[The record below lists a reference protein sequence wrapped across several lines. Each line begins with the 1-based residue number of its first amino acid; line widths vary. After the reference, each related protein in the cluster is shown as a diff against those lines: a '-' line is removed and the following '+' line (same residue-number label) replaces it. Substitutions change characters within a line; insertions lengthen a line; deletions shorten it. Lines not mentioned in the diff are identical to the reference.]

1 MTDHALSPVDAVDLV
16 ALDRLRRF
24 EAGVFDLT
32 HLCEHK
38 GTTTVSVC
46 VPARDEAE
54 TVGPIVQTISTLRHR
69 GLVDEIV
76 VMDDRS
82 TDATAEIATAA
93 GARVVSVPDVLP
105 ETGTATGKGNVLWAS
120 VAASAGDVI
129 VWIDADLRSFTPDYV
144 IGLLG
149 PLLTDP
155 EVTLVKGFYDRP
167 TAGGAGGGRTTE
179 LMARPVLATFFP
191 ELGVIEQPLGGE
203 YASRRSILEQL
214 PFPQG
219 YGVETGLLIDI
230 AHRWGVDRIAQV
242 DLGVR
247 EHRHQPLGALSSQA
261 MEVLHAALLRAGAD
275 KATLGRVLMRPD
287 TGPVEV
293 RVDERPPLVEIPGY
307 RDR

>member
-1 MTDHALSPVDAVDLV
+1 MTDHALSPVDAIDLV
-16 ALDRLRRF
+16 ALDRARRF
-24 EAGVFDLT
+24 DAGEFDLT
-32 HLCEHK
+32 RLCDLK

-54 TVGPIVQTISTLRHR
+54 TVGPIVQTIATLQHR

-82 TDATAEIATAA
+82 TDATAEIAAAA

-105 ETGTATGKGNVLWAS
+105 ETGTASGKGNVLWAS

-155 EVTLVKGFYDRP
+155 EVTLVKGFYERP
-167 TAGGAGGGRTTE
+167 SVGGVGGGRTTE

-247 EHRHQPLGALSSQA
+247 EHRHQPLSALSAQA

-275 KATLGRVLMRPD
+275 RATLGRVLMRPD
-287 TGPVEV
+287 AAPVEV
-293 RVDERPPLVEIPGY
+293 RVDERPPLIEVAGY

>member
-1 MTDHALSPVDAVDLV
+1 VTDHTLSPIDAVDFV
-16 ALDRLRRF
+16 ALDQPQRF
-24 EAGVFDLT
+24 EASDFDLT
-32 HLCEHK
+32 RLCDLK

-46 VPARDEAE
+46 LPARNEAE
-54 TVGPIVQTISTLRHR
+54 TVGPIVQTISALQHR
-69 GLVDEIV
+69 GLIDETV

-82 TDATAEIATAA
+82 TDATAKVAAAA

-105 ETGTATGKGNVLWAS
+105 EAGAATGKGNALWAS
-120 VAASAGDVI
+120 IAASAGDVI

-167 TAGGAGGGRTTE
+167 TVGGGGGRTTE

-247 EHRHQPLGALSSQA
+247 EHRHQSLSALSSQA
-261 MEVLHAALLRAGAD
+261 MEVLHAALLRTGAD
-275 KATLGRVLMRPD
+275 RATLSRVLMRPD
-287 TGPVEV
+287 EAPVEV
-293 RVDERPPLVEIPGY
+293 RVDERPPLIEVPGY

>member
-1 MTDHALSPVDAVDLV
+1 
-16 ALDRLRRF
+16 
-24 EAGVFDLT
+24 
-32 HLCEHK
+32 
-38 GTTTVSVC
+38 
-46 VPARDEAE
+46 
-54 TVGPIVQTISTLRHR
+54 
-69 GLVDEIV
+69 
-76 VMDDRS
+76 
-82 TDATAEIATAA
+82 
-93 GARVVSVPDVLP
+93 
-105 ETGTATGKGNVLWAS
+105 
-120 VAASAGDVI
+120 
-129 VWIDADLRSFTPDYV
+129 
-144 IGLLG
+144 
-149 PLLTDP
+149 
-155 EVTLVKGFYDRP
+155 
-167 TAGGAGGGRTTE
+167 
-179 LMARPVLATFFP
+179 MARPVLATFFP

>member
-1 MTDHALSPVDAVDLV
+1 VTDHTLSPIDAVDLV
-16 ALDRLRRF
+16 ALDQPQRF
-24 EAGVFDLT
+24 EASDFDLT
-32 HLCEHK
+32 RLCDLK

-46 VPARDEAE
+46 LPARNEAE
-54 TVGPIVQTISTLRHR
+54 TVGPIVQTISALQHR
-69 GLVDEIV
+69 GLIDETV

-82 TDATAEIATAA
+82 TDATAKVAAAA

-105 ETGTATGKGNVLWAS
+105 EAGAATGKGNALWAS

-167 TAGGAGGGRTTE
+167 TVGGGGGRTTE

-242 DLGVR
+242 DLGIR
-247 EHRHQPLGALSSQA
+247 EHRHQSLSALSSQA
-261 MEVLHAALLRAGAD
+261 MEVLHAALLRTGAD
-275 KATLGRVLMRPD
+275 RATLSRVLMRPD
-287 TGPVEV
+287 EAPVEV
-293 RVDERPPLVEIPGY
+293 RVDERPPLIEVPGY
-307 RDR
+307 RDH

>member
-1 MTDHALSPVDAVDLV
+1 VTDHTLSPIDAVDFV
-16 ALDRLRRF
+16 ALDQPQRF
-24 EAGVFDLT
+24 EASDFDLT
-32 HLCEHK
+32 RLCDLK

-46 VPARDEAE
+46 LPARNEAE
-54 TVGPIVQTISTLRHR
+54 TVGQIVQTISVLQHR
-69 GLVDEIV
+69 GLIDETV

-82 TDATAEIATAA
+82 TDATAKVAAAA

-105 ETGTATGKGNVLWAS
+105 EAGAATGKGNALWAS

-167 TAGGAGGGRTTE
+167 TVGGGGGRTTE

-247 EHRHQPLGALSSQA
+247 EHRHQSLSALSSQA
-261 MEVLHAALLRAGAD
+261 MEVLHAALLRTGAD
-275 KATLGRVLMRPD
+275 RATLSRVLMRPD
-287 TGPVEV
+287 EAPVEV
-293 RVDERPPLVEIPGY
+293 RVDERPPLIEVPGY

>member
-1 MTDHALSPVDAVDLV
+1 
-16 ALDRLRRF
+16 
-24 EAGVFDLT
+24 
-32 HLCEHK
+32 
-38 GTTTVSVC
+38 

-54 TVGPIVQTISTLRHR
+54 TVGPIVQTIATLQHR

-82 TDATAEIATAA
+82 TDATAEIAAAA

-105 ETGTATGKGNVLWAS
+105 ETGTASGKGNVLWAS

-155 EVTLVKGFYDRP
+155 EVTLVKGFYERP
-167 TAGGAGGGRTTE
+167 SVGGVGGGRTTE

-191 ELGVIEQPLGGE
+191 ELGVIDQPLGGE

-247 EHRHQPLGALSSQA
+247 EHRHQPLSALSAQA

-275 KATLGRVLMRPD
+275 RATLGRVLMRPD
-287 TGPVEV
+287 AAPVEV
-293 RVDERPPLVEIPGY
+293 RVDERPPLIEVAGY
-307 RDR
+307 RNR

>member
-1 MTDHALSPVDAVDLV
+1 VTDHTLSPIDAVDLV
-16 ALDRLRRF
+16 ALDQPQRF
-24 EAGVFDLT
+24 EASDFDLT
-32 HLCEHK
+32 RLCDLK

-46 VPARDEAE
+46 LPARNEAE
-54 TVGPIVQTISTLRHR
+54 TVGPIVQTISALQHR
-69 GLVDEIV
+69 GLIDETV

-82 TDATAEIATAA
+82 TDATAKVAAAA

-105 ETGTATGKGNVLWAS
+105 EAGAATGKGNALWAS

-167 TAGGAGGGRTTE
+167 TVGGGGGRTTE

-247 EHRHQPLGALSSQA
+247 EHRHQSLSALSSQA
-261 MEVLHAALLRAGAD
+261 MEVLHAALLRTGAD
-275 KATLGRVLMRPD
+275 RATLSRVLMRPD
-287 TGPVEV
+287 EAPVEV
-293 RVDERPPLVEIPGY
+293 RVDERPPLIEVPGY
-307 RDR
+307 RDH

>member
-1 MTDHALSPVDAVDLV
+1 VTDHTLSPIDAVDLV
-16 ALDRLRRF
+16 ALDQPQRF
-24 EAGVFDLT
+24 EASDFDLT
-32 HLCEHK
+32 RLCDLK

-46 VPARDEAE
+46 LPARNEAE
-54 TVGPIVQTISTLRHR
+54 TVGPIVQTISALQHR
-69 GLVDEIV
+69 GLVDETV

-82 TDATAEIATAA
+82 TDATAKVAAAA

-105 ETGTATGKGNVLWAS
+105 EAGAATGKGNALWAS

-167 TAGGAGGGRTTE
+167 TVGGGGGRTTE

-247 EHRHQPLGALSSQA
+247 EHRHQSLSALSSQA
-261 MEVLHAALLRAGAD
+261 MEVLHAALLRTGAD
-275 KATLGRVLMRPD
+275 RATLSRVLMRPD
-287 TGPVEV
+287 AAPVEV
-293 RVDERPPLVEIPGY
+293 RVDERPPLIEVPGY
-307 RDR
+307 RDH

>member
-1 MTDHALSPVDAVDLV
+1 MTDHTLSPIDAVDLV
-16 ALDRLRRF
+16 ALDRPRRF
-24 EAGVFDLT
+24 EAGEFDLT
-32 HLCEHK
+32 RLCELK

-69 GLVDEIV
+69 GLIDEIV

-82 TDATAEIATAA
+82 TDATAEVAAAA

-105 ETGTATGKGNVLWAS
+105 EAGAATGKGNALWAS

-149 PLLTDP
+149 PLLTNP

-167 TAGGAGGGRTTE
+167 TVGGGGGRTTE

-247 EHRHQPLGALSSQA
+247 EHRHQSLSALSSQA
-261 MEVLHAALLRAGAD
+261 MEVLHAALLRTGAD
-275 KATLGRVLMRPD
+275 RATLSRVLMRPD
-287 TGPVEV
+287 AAPVEV
-293 RVDERPPLVEIPGY
+293 RVDERPPLIEIPGY
-307 RDR
+307 RYR

>member
-1 MTDHALSPVDAVDLV
+1 MTDHTLSPIDAVDLV
-16 ALDRLRRF
+16 ALDQPQRF
-24 EAGVFDLT
+24 EASDFDLAR
-32 HLCEHK
+32 LCELK

-54 TVGPIVQTISTLRHR
+54 TVGQIVQTISNLRHR

-82 TDATAEIATAA
+82 RTRQPRSQPPRRTGRFGPRRA
-93 GARVVSVPDVLP
+93 P
-105 ETGTATGKGNVLWAS
+105 EAGTATGKGNALWAS

-129 VWIDADLRSFTPDYV
+129 VWIDADLRSFSPDYV
-144 IGLLG
+144 IGLIG

-155 EVTLVKGFYDRP
+155 EVTLVKGFYERP
-167 TAGGAGGGRTTE
+167 SVGGVGGGRTTE

-191 ELGVIEQPLGGE
+191 ELSVIEQPLGGE

-242 DLGVR
+242 DLGIR
-247 EHRHQPLGALSSQA
+247 EHRHQPLSALS
-261 MEVLHAALLRAGAD
+261 EALCHESR
-275 KATLGRVLMRPD
+275 RS
-287 TGPVEV
+287 
-293 RVDERPPLVEIPGY
+293 
-307 RDR
+307 

>member
-1 MTDHALSPVDAVDLV
+1 VTDHTLSPIDAVDLV
-16 ALDRLRRF
+16 ALDQPQRF
-24 EAGVFDLT
+24 EASDFDLT
-32 HLCEHK
+32 RLCDLK

-46 VPARDEAE
+46 LPARNEAE
-54 TVGPIVQTISTLRHR
+54 TVGPIVQTISALQHR
-69 GLVDEIV
+69 GLIDETV

-82 TDATAEIATAA
+82 TDATAKVAAAA

-105 ETGTATGKGNVLWAS
+105 EAGAATGKGNALWAS

-167 TAGGAGGGRTTE
+167 TVGGGGGRTTE

-247 EHRHQPLGALSSQA
+247 EHRHQSLSALSSQA
-261 MEVLHAALLRAGAD
+261 MEVLHAALLRTGAD
-275 KATLGRVLMRPD
+275 RATLSRVLMRPD
-287 TGPVEV
+287 EAPVEV
-293 RVDERPPLVEIPGY
+293 RVDERPPLIEVPGY

>member
-1 MTDHALSPVDAVDLV
+1 VTDHTLSPIDAVDFV
-16 ALDRLRRF
+16 ALDQPQRF
-24 EAGVFDLT
+24 EASDFDLT
-32 HLCEHK
+32 RLCDLK

-46 VPARDEAE
+46 LPARNEAE
-54 TVGPIVQTISTLRHR
+54 TVGQIVQTISVLQHR
-69 GLVDEIV
+69 GLIDETV

-82 TDATAEIATAA
+82 TDATAKVAAAA

-105 ETGTATGKGNVLWAS
+105 EAGAATGKGNALWAS
-120 VAASAGDVI
+120 IAASAGDVI

-167 TAGGAGGGRTTE
+167 TVGGGGGRTTE

-247 EHRHQPLGALSSQA
+247 EHRHQSLSALSSQA
-261 MEVLHAALLRAGAD
+261 MEVLHAALLRTGAD
-275 KATLGRVLMRPD
+275 RATLSRVLMRPD
-287 TGPVEV
+287 EAPVEV
-293 RVDERPPLVEIPGY
+293 RVDERPPLIEVPGY
-307 RDR
+307 RDH

>member
-1 MTDHALSPVDAVDLV
+1 MTDHTVPPIDAVDRV
-16 ALDRLRRF
+16 ALDQPQRF
-24 EAGVFDLT
+24 EASDFDLT
-32 HLCEHK
+32 RLCELK
-38 GTTTVSVC
+38 GATTVSVC
-46 VPARDEAE
+46 VPACDEAD

-82 TDATAEIATAA
+82 TDATAQVAAAA

-105 ETGTATGKGNVLWAS
+105 EAGTATGKGNALWAS

-149 PLLTDP
+149 PLLTNS

-167 TAGGAGGGRTTE
+167 TVGGGGGRTTE

-230 AHRWGVDRIAQV
+230 AHRWGVDRIVQV

-261 MEVLHAALLRAGAD
+261 MEVLHAALLRTGAD
-275 KATLGRVLMRPD
+275 RATLSRVLMRPD
-287 TGPVEV
+287 AAPVEV
-293 RVDERPPLVEIPGY
+293 RVDERPPLIEIPGY

>member
-1 MTDHALSPVDAVDLV
+1 MTDHTVSPIDAVDRV
-16 ALDRLRRF
+16 ALDQPRRF
-24 EAGVFDLT
+24 EASDFDLT
-32 HLCEHK
+32 RLCELK
-38 GTTTVSVC
+38 GATTVSVC

-69 GLVDEIV
+69 GLIDEIV

-82 TDATAEIATAA
+82 TDATAEVAAAA

-105 ETGTATGKGNVLWAS
+105 EAGAATGKGNALWAS

-149 PLLTDP
+149 PLLTNP

-167 TAGGAGGGRTTE
+167 TVGGGGGRTTE

-247 EHRHQPLGALSSQA
+247 EHRHQSLSALSSQA
-261 MEVLHAALLRAGAD
+261 MEVLHAALLRTGAD
-275 KATLGRVLMRPD
+275 RATLSRVLMRPD
-287 TGPVEV
+287 AAPVEV
-293 RVDERPPLVEIPGY
+293 RVDERPPLIEIPGY
-307 RDR
+307 RYR

>member
-1 MTDHALSPVDAVDLV
+1 VTDHTLSPIDAVDFV
-16 ALDRLRRF
+16 ALDQPQRF
-24 EAGVFDLT
+24 EASDFDLT
-32 HLCEHK
+32 RLCDLK

-46 VPARDEAE
+46 LPARNEAE
-54 TVGPIVQTISTLRHR
+54 TVGPIVQTISALQHR
-69 GLVDEIV
+69 GLIDETV

-82 TDATAEIATAA
+82 TDATAKVAAAA

-105 ETGTATGKGNVLWAS
+105 EAGAATGKGNALWAS

-167 TAGGAGGGRTTE
+167 TVGGGGGRTTE

-247 EHRHQPLGALSSQA
+247 EHRHQSLSALSSQA
-261 MEVLHAALLRAGAD
+261 MEVLHAALLRTGAD
-275 KATLGRVLMRPD
+275 RATLSRVLMRPD
-287 TGPVEV
+287 EAPVEV
-293 RVDERPPLVEIPGY
+293 RVDERPPLIEVPGY
-307 RDR
+307 RDH

>member
-1 MTDHALSPVDAVDLV
+1 VTDHTLSPIDAVDFV
-16 ALDRLRRF
+16 ALDQPQRF
-24 EAGVFDLT
+24 EASDFDLT
-32 HLCEHK
+32 RLCDLK

-46 VPARDEAE
+46 LPARNEAE
-54 TVGPIVQTISTLRHR
+54 TVGPIVQTISALQHR
-69 GLVDEIV
+69 GLIDETV

-82 TDATAEIATAA
+82 TDATAKVAAAA

-105 ETGTATGKGNVLWAS
+105 EAGAATGKGNALWAS

-167 TAGGAGGGRTTE
+167 TVGGGGGRTTE

-247 EHRHQPLGALSSQA
+247 EHRHQSLSALSSQA
-261 MEVLHAALLRAGAD
+261 MEVLHAALLRTGAD
-275 KATLGRVLMRPD
+275 RATLSRVLMRPD
-287 TGPVEV
+287 EAPVEV
-293 RVDERPPLVEIPGY
+293 RVDERPPLIEVPGY

>member
-1 MTDHALSPVDAVDLV
+1 VTDHTLSPIDAVDLV
-16 ALDRLRRF
+16 ALDQPQRF
-24 EAGVFDLT
+24 EASDFDLT
-32 HLCEHK
+32 RLCDLK

-46 VPARDEAE
+46 LPARNEAE
-54 TVGPIVQTISTLRHR
+54 TVGPIVQTISALQHR
-69 GLVDEIV
+69 GLIDETV

-82 TDATAEIATAA
+82 TDATAKVAAAA

-105 ETGTATGKGNVLWAS
+105 EAGAATGKGNALWAS
-120 VAASAGDVI
+120 IAASAGDVI

-167 TAGGAGGGRTTE
+167 TVGGGGGRTTE

-247 EHRHQPLGALSSQA
+247 EHRHQSLSALSSQA
-261 MEVLHAALLRAGAD
+261 MEVLHAALLRTGAD
-275 KATLGRVLMRPD
+275 RATLSRVLMRPD
-287 TGPVEV
+287 EAPVEV
-293 RVDERPPLVEIPGY
+293 RVDERPPLIEVPGY
-307 RDR
+307 RDH

>member
-1 MTDHALSPVDAVDLV
+1 VTDHTLSPIDAVDLV
-16 ALDRLRRF
+16 ALDQPQRF
-24 EAGVFDLT
+24 EASDFDLT
-32 HLCEHK
+32 RLCDLK

-46 VPARDEAE
+46 LPARNEAE
-54 TVGPIVQTISTLRHR
+54 TVGPIVQTISALQHR
-69 GLVDEIV
+69 GLIDETV

-82 TDATAEIATAA
+82 TDATAKVAAAA

-105 ETGTATGKGNVLWAS
+105 EAGAATGKGNALWAS

-167 TAGGAGGGRTTE
+167 TVGGGGGRTTE

-242 DLGVR
+242 DLGIR
-247 EHRHQPLGALSSQA
+247 EHRHQSLSALSSQA
-261 MEVLHAALLRAGAD
+261 MEVLHAALLRTGAD
-275 KATLGRVLMRPD
+275 RATLSRVLMRPD
-287 TGPVEV
+287 EAPVEV
-293 RVDERPPLVEIPGY
+293 RVDERPPLIEVPGY

>member
-1 MTDHALSPVDAVDLV
+1 MTDHTLSPIDAVDFV
-16 ALDRLRRF
+16 ALDQPQRF
-24 EAGVFDLT
+24 EASDFDLT
-32 HLCEHK
+32 RLCDLK

-46 VPARDEAE
+46 LPARNEAE
-54 TVGPIVQTISTLRHR
+54 TVGPIVQTISALQHR
-69 GLVDEIV
+69 GLIDETV

-82 TDATAEIATAA
+82 TDATAKVAAAA

-105 ETGTATGKGNVLWAS
+105 EAGAATGKGNALWAS
-120 VAASAGDVI
+120 IAASAGDVI

-167 TAGGAGGGRTTE
+167 TVGGGGGRTTE

-247 EHRHQPLGALSSQA
+247 EHRHQSLSALSSQA
-261 MEVLHAALLRAGAD
+261 MEVLHAALLRTGAD
-275 KATLGRVLMRPD
+275 RATLSRVLMRPD
-287 TGPVEV
+287 EAPVEV
-293 RVDERPPLVEIPGY
+293 RVDERPPLIEVPGY

>member
-1 MTDHALSPVDAVDLV
+1 MTDHPLSPIDAVDLV
-16 ALDRLRRF
+16 ALDQPQRF
-24 EAGVFDLT
+24 EASDFDLT
-32 HLCEHK
+32 RLCDLK

-46 VPARDEAE
+46 LPARNEAE
-54 TVGPIVQTISTLRHR
+54 TVGPIVQTISALQHR
-69 GLVDEIV
+69 GLVDETV

-167 TAGGAGGGRTTE
+167 TVGGGGGRTTE

-242 DLGVR
+242 DLGIR
-247 EHRHQPLGALSSQA
+247 EHRHQSLSALSSQA
-261 MEVLHAALLRAGAD
+261 MEVLHAALLRTGAD
-275 KATLGRVLMRPD
+275 RATLSRVLMRPD
-287 TGPVEV
+287 AAPVEV
-293 RVDERPPLVEIPGY
+293 RVDERPPLIEVAGY

>member
-1 MTDHALSPVDAVDLV
+1 MTDHTLSPIDAVDFV
-16 ALDRLRRF
+16 ALDQPQRF
-24 EAGVFDLT
+24 EASDFDLT
-32 HLCEHK
+32 RLCDLK

-46 VPARDEAE
+46 LPARNEAE
-54 TVGPIVQTISTLRHR
+54 TVGQIVQTISVLQHR
-69 GLVDEIV
+69 GLIDETV

-82 TDATAEIATAA
+82 TDATAKVAAAA

-105 ETGTATGKGNVLWAS
+105 EAGAATGKGNALWAS

-167 TAGGAGGGRTTE
+167 TVGGGGGRTTE

-247 EHRHQPLGALSSQA
+247 EHRHQSLSALSSQA
-261 MEVLHAALLRAGAD
+261 MEVLHAALLRTGAD
-275 KATLGRVLMRPD
+275 RATLSRVLMRPD
-287 TGPVEV
+287 EAPVEV
-293 RVDERPPLVEIPGY
+293 RVDERPPLIEVAGY

>member
-1 MTDHALSPVDAVDLV
+1 MTDHTLSPIDAVDFV
-16 ALDRLRRF
+16 ALDQPQRF
-24 EAGVFDLT
+24 EASDFDLT
-32 HLCEHK
+32 RLCDLK

-46 VPARDEAE
+46 LPARNEAE
-54 TVGPIVQTISTLRHR
+54 TVGPIVQTISALQHR
-69 GLVDEIV
+69 GLIDETV

-82 TDATAEIATAA
+82 TDATAKVAAAA

-105 ETGTATGKGNVLWAS
+105 EAGAATGKGNALWAS

-167 TAGGAGGGRTTE
+167 TVGGGGGRTTE

-247 EHRHQPLGALSSQA
+247 EHRHQSLSALSSQA
-261 MEVLHAALLRAGAD
+261 MEVLHAALLRTGAD
-275 KATLGRVLMRPD
+275 RATLSRVLMRPD
-287 TGPVEV
+287 EAPVEV
-293 RVDERPPLVEIPGY
+293 RVDERPPLIEVPGY

>member
-1 MTDHALSPVDAVDLV
+1 MTDHTLSPIDAVDFV
-16 ALDRLRRF
+16 ALDQPQRF
-24 EAGVFDLT
+24 EASDFDLT
-32 HLCEHK
+32 RLCDLK

-46 VPARDEAE
+46 LPARNEAE
-54 TVGPIVQTISTLRHR
+54 TVGQIVQTISVLQHR
-69 GLVDEIV
+69 GLIDETV

-82 TDATAEIATAA
+82 TDATAKVAAAA

-105 ETGTATGKGNVLWAS
+105 EAGAATGKGNALWAS

-167 TAGGAGGGRTTE
+167 TVGGGGGRTTE

-247 EHRHQPLGALSSQA
+247 EHRHQPLSALSSQA

-275 KATLGRVLMRPD
+275 RATLGRVLMRPD
-287 TGPVEV
+287 AAPVEV
-293 RVDERPPLVEIPGY
+293 RVDERPPLIEVAGY

>member
-1 MTDHALSPVDAVDLV
+1 MTDHAISPLDAIDPV
-16 ALDRLRRF
+16 ALEPHRRF
-24 EAGVFDLT
+24 EAADFDVTRL
-32 HLCEHK
+32 LAAK

-46 VPARDEAE
+46 LPARDEAE
-54 TVGPIVQTISTLRHR
+54 TVGPIVEAIGALRR
-69 GLVDEIV
+69 QGLVDEIV

-82 TDATAEIATAA
+82 VDATADIAAEA

-105 ETGTATGKGNVLWAS
+105 EAGTATGKGNVLWAS
-120 VAASAGDVI
+120 VAASVGDVI
-129 VWIDADLRSFTPDYV
+129 VWVDADLRSFSPGYV

-167 TAGGAGGGRTTE
+167 EIDGVGGGRTTE

-191 ELGVIEQPLGGE
+191 ELSVIDQPLGGE
-203 YASRRSILEQL
+203 YASRRTVLEQL

-230 AHRWGVDRIAQV
+230 ARRWGVDRIAQV
-242 DLGVR
+242 DLGER
-247 EHRHQPLGALSSQA
+247 RHRNQPLSALSPQA
-261 MEVLHAALLRAGAD
+261 MEVLYAALVRAGAD
-275 KATLGRVLMRPD
+275 KATLGRVLIRPD
-287 TGPVEV
+287 AAPVEV
-293 RVDERPPLVEIPGY
+293 RVDERPPLIEVPGY

>member
-1 MTDHALSPVDAVDLV
+1 MTDHTLSPIDAVDFV
-16 ALDRLRRF
+16 ALDQPQRF
-24 EAGVFDLT
+24 EASDFDLT
-32 HLCEHK
+32 RLCDLK

-46 VPARDEAE
+46 LPARNEAE
-54 TVGPIVQTISTLRHR
+54 TVGQIVQTISVLQHR
-69 GLVDEIV
+69 GLIDETV

-82 TDATAEIATAA
+82 TDATAKVAAAA

-105 ETGTATGKGNVLWAS
+105 EAGAATGKGNALWAS

-167 TAGGAGGGRTTE
+167 TVGGGGGRTTE

-247 EHRHQPLGALSSQA
+247 EHRHQSLSALSSQA
-261 MEVLHAALLRAGAD
+261 MEVLHAALLRTGAD
-275 KATLGRVLMRPD
+275 RATLSRVLMRPD
-287 TGPVEV
+287 EAPVEV
-293 RVDERPPLVEIPGY
+293 RVDERPPLIEVPGY
-307 RDR
+307 RDH